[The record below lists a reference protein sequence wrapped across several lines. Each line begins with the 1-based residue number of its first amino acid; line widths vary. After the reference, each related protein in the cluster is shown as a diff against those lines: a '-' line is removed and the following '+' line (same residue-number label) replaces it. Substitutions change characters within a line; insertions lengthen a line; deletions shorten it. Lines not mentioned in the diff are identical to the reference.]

1 MVQKM
6 TESKLFRWKSVRC
19 KLFQSK
25 ARKKSHD
32 TKRYKDNV
40 DKSDIQKPTLNHP
53 NRDGFTAQLQSP
65 HSKTDESRVD
75 RSINEQYGLDWHHGE
90 AIWTTTPD
98 INAIKALIARYRM
111 GQRDNCDIFD
121 TESVDASDIRVKFYG
136 NSGYYKLYS
145 VSSPRLAKKYI
156 FRATLPVEP
165 FYKTES
171 EVATMAFIRKY
182 TALPVPLVIDY
193 CSSASN
199 PVKFEW
205 ILQEHVEGTA
215 LSETW
220 DYMPFHVKAEFAVQ
234 MQRQMQ
240 LLQDFDFAWLGNLYH
255 SRCKDRVNGQP
266 AEWLRVS
273 DGQEQNDPDFVIG
286 RIVSPWSF
294 EEKRRDMRADRGP
307 FTSSPRLL
315 LAKAELQYECLKHL
329 DSRSIDQEL
338 LNSQSKLQEVYHSI
352 RALENSTYTRENEHR
367 VLHHIDLSDRDIIVQ
382 SDPSS
387 SNPIQICGII
397 NWESVGTVPS
407 WQVDFPH
414 FLQGPS
420 ESELQSRWR
429 PFMSA
434 SASEA
439 LMEDNQ
445 KAELRRIYGDPLR
458 PALVGKMPQYLI
470 ECAESLEQ
478 YPRHNAV

>member
-1 MVQKM
+1 M
-6 TESKLFRWKSVRC
+6 TELKLFRWKSVRC

-32 TKRYKDNV
+32 TKRYKEKV
-40 DKSDIQKPTLNHP
+40 EKSDIQQSTLDHS
-53 NRDGFTAQLQSP
+53 NR
-65 HSKTDESRVD
+65 DESRALLPEPHPKTDHSRAD
-75 RSINEQYGLDWHHGE
+75 RSINDRYGLEWHHGE
-90 AIWTTTPD
+90 AIWTATPD
-98 INAIKALIARYRM
+98 INAIKALVARYTM
-111 GQRDNCDIFD
+111 GQRDDRDIFD
-121 TESVDASDIRVKFYG
+121 SRIVDASDIRVKFYG
-136 NSGYYKLYS
+136 NSGYYKLYL
-145 VSSPRLAKKYI
+145 VSSPRLEKKYI

-182 TALPVPLVIDY
+182 TALPVPRVIHY

-199 PVKFEW
+199 PLKFEW

-220 DYMPFHVKAEFAVQ
+220 DGMPFHAEAEFAVQ

-240 LLQDFDFAWLGNLYH
+240 LLQDFDFAWLGNLYY

-329 DSRSIDQEL
+329 DSSSIDQEL
-338 LNSQSKLQEVYHSI
+338 PSSQSKLRELYHSI
-352 RALENSTYTRENEHR
+352 RAAEGSTYTRENEHR

-387 SNPIQICGII
+387 SNPIQLSGII

-439 LMEDNQ
+439 LMKDNQ

-458 PALVGKMPQYLI
+458 PALVGKMPQNLI
-470 ECAESLEQ
+470 ECAETLEQ
-478 YPRHNAV
+478 YPWHNAV